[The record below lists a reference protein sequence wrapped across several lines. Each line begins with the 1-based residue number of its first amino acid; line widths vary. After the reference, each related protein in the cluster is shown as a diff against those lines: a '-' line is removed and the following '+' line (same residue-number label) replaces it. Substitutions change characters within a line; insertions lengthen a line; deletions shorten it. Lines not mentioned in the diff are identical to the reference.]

1 VAQTPHEVLAAAR
14 IDLGM
19 QSGTYIQSDEL
30 THFLLAKL
38 ICELRSHTDAMRFEL
53 QHGPRHG

>member
-1 VAQTPHEVLAAAR
+1 
-14 IDLGM
+14 
-19 QSGTYIQSDEL
+19 L

-38 ICELRSHTDAMRFEL
+38 ICELRRHTDAMRFEL